1 MLRTFTICST
11 ALLAVADAMSS
22 PVDAGFQ
29 RDVATAATAAGGDR
43 GGSLSERRSLRGG
56 GRGNGGNRRNND
68 INICSQRN
76 NGMIPVDR
84 VTGTIHDDAVRAFR
98 PLAARRSPL
107 ACLALTSSRRTADR
121 YAHGDTQT
129 PARRS
134 ASRRSPLAA
143 RRSPTS
149 DLIHHHSHCLLH
161 AVRPIV
167 STAAPAGAA
176 APIPER
182 TATRTTWT
190 AARPSSRLPEAPSL

>member
-1 MLRTFTICST
+1 MLRTFTICSA

-29 RDVATAATAAGGDR
+29 RDVATAATAAGGDDR

-107 ACLALTSSRRTADR
+107 A
-121 YAHGDTQT
+121 
-129 PARRS
+129 
-134 ASRRSPLAA
+134 A
-143 RRSPTS
+143 RRSPAS
-149 DLIHHHSHCLLH
+149 DLIQKD
-161 AVRPIV
+161 
-167 STAAPAGAA
+167 
-176 APIPER
+176 
-182 TATRTTWT
+182 
-190 AARPSSRLPEAPSL
+190 SRSICSW